1 MPIIDIQRRLAEAGR
16 IRIGEQIEIKS
27 GKSAGKKRPARLGAF
42 RLTSSN
48 ERSLQSLAKTYGGEV
63 KPWADAP
70 VGTQWELFTD
80 ADELNVLVPPSSMS
94 FSQWYE
100 LWSGGGCQR
109 RCDGQRNSILESEC
123 ICDPEDRECKPHTRL
138 SVMLAELPTSGMW
151 RLDTQGYYAA
161 SELSGAFE
169 LAQMVSTA
177 TGASILRGHLRLEQR
192 EVKRPDQPSNKFVVP
207 VLQFD
212 LQINEAIQAPA
223 GLIPIGES
231 SVGDSLGSALTA
243 IEGDVERKPRAN
255 SAPPIPATTVSRST
269 RIDES
274 SVVDVESSVVESSV
288 VQTTDSAFDTA
299 YESLMRTYNFATS
312 NEEDA
317 AKLAE
322 QWGRT
327 NLPFIDDIQTVS
339 QCTLALALVNGVL
352 NALSDTQ
359 SNDEGQGDE
368 EFEQVTRT
376 RTAPSA
382 RPLDADAAT
391 KSRSKS
397 NSSTSKASTNKPAS
411 AKQTGYAHSLLSKS
425 SVDKEHHYEIA
436 SKIIGRQI
444 ESFTEMNSQEISS
457 VIDLFLKGDPSP
469 FINAYQ
475 SA

>member
-1 MPIIDIQRRLAEAGR
+1 
-16 IRIGEQIEIKS
+16 
-27 GKSAGKKRPARLGAF
+27 
-42 RLTSSN
+42 
-48 ERSLQSLAKTYGGEV
+48 
-63 KPWADAP
+63 
-70 VGTQWELFTD
+70 
-80 ADELNVLVPPSSMS
+80 
-94 FSQWYE
+94 
-100 LWSGGGCQR
+100 
-109 RCDGQRNSILESEC
+109 
-123 ICDPEDRECKPHTRL
+123 
-138 SVMLAELPTSGMW
+138 
-151 RLDTQGYYAA
+151 
-161 SELSGAFE
+161 
-169 LAQMVSTA
+169 
-177 TGASILRGHLRLEQR
+177 
-192 EVKRPDQPSNKFVVP
+192 
-207 VLQFD
+207 
-212 LQINEAIQAPA
+212 
-223 GLIPIGES
+223 
-231 SVGDSLGSALTA
+231 
-243 IEGDVERKPRAN
+243 
-255 SAPPIPATTVSRST
+255 
-269 RIDES
+269 
-274 SVVDVESSVVESSV
+274 
-288 VQTTDSAFDTA
+288 
-299 YESLMRTYNFATS
+299 MRTYNFATS